1 MLTGLREGQFDLA
14 LMIQPGK
21 PSLSAFTFEELC
33 RNGGR
38 VAVPPFHALAEARQ
52 VDQPRNNSWATP
64 ASTIRSIIDFW
75 PRCRPRWGP
84 PLPWKSMRV
93 PPA

>member
-52 VDQPRNNSWATP
+52 VDQPALAAEQLVGYTRQHYP
-64 ASTIRSIIDFW
+64 EYHRFLAS
-75 PRCRPRWGP
+75 
-84 PLPWKSMRV
+84 L
-93 PPA
+93 